1 LSFEFETPA
10 IIIGRSG
17 DEAEL
22 PPQHREGYLD
32 LHSGGFDRLEAAGS
46 TGLDLSL
53 FARLVA
59 GRDTL
64 GLLSEI
70 ELTLETWSGQA
81 VRLALQRDAGQGKH
95 DLNLFIKEPA

>member
-1 LSFEFETPA
+1 MSFEFETPA

-17 DEAEL
+17 DGTEP

-32 LHSGGFDRLEAAGS
+32 LHSSGFDRLEAAGS